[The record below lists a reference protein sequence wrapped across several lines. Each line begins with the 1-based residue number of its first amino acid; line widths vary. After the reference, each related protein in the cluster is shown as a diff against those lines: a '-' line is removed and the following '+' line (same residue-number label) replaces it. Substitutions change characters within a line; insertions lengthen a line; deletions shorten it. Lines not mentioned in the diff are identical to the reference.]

1 MRAVRSDPSRAAG
14 LAAALPDDA
23 LIAQCADLARRF
35 PRAHLRSLAVLRAPD
50 LDPRAGGAPVW
61 LALECLQVTGSF
73 KVRGALVAV
82 SDVVARRGRGA
93 RVVAA
98 SAGNHGAGL
107 AYAAALLGARAT
119 IYVPAASPE
128 AKRARIRDRGAEL
141 VVLAAGGYDD
151 AEDEAR
157 ALCTARGD
165 EWISPYD
172 DVRVVAGNGASVG
185 HELLD
190 ALEAAPAAIVV
201 PFGGGGLASGIACAA
216 RARGAKSAVWG
227 AQSEASCAMAQSL
240 ERGEAVVRLPVAETW
255 ADALEGGIAPDAF
268 DRARRL
274 VAGVLV
280 AGEERVAAAMAYLYG
295 EIGLV
300 VEGGGAVALAAL
312 EALPED
318 AREGDVVVLLT
329 GRNVDRAR
337 LEQAV
342 RTGSRAW

>member
-1 MRAVRSDPSRAAG
+1 MRAVRCDPGRARG
-14 LAAALPDDA
+14 GAAALPDESLVA
-23 LIAQCADLARRF
+23 GCVDLARRY
-35 PRAHLRSLAVLRAPD
+35 PEAHLRRLAVLRVPD
-50 LDPRAGGAPVW
+50 LDRRAGGAPVW
-61 LALECLQVTGSF
+61 LGLECLQVTGSF

-82 SDVVARRGRGA
+82 SDIVARRGKGA

-98 SAGNHGAGL
+98 SAGNHGAGI
-107 AYAAALLGARAT
+107 AYAAALLDARAT
-119 IYVPAASPE
+119 VCVPVATPE
-128 AKRARIRDRGAEL
+128 AKRARIRADGAEL
-141 VVLAAGGYDD
+141 VVLRAGGYDD

-157 ALCTARGD
+157 TLCAARDG

-172 DVRVVAGNGASVG
+172 DVRVVAGNGASIG

-190 ALEAAPAAIVV
+190 ALPSAPAAIVT
-201 PFGGGGLASGIACAA
+201 PFGGGGLASGIACAV

-240 ERGEAVVRLPVAETW
+240 ERGEAVVRLPVSETL

-280 AGEERVAAAMAYLYG
+280 VGEERVAAAMAYLYRG
-295 EIGLV
+295 IGLV
-300 VEGGGAVALAAL
+300 VEGGGAVSLAAL
-312 EALPED
+312 EALPKD
-318 AREGDVVVLLT
+318 ARDGDVVVLLT

-342 RTGSRAW
+342 RTASGAW